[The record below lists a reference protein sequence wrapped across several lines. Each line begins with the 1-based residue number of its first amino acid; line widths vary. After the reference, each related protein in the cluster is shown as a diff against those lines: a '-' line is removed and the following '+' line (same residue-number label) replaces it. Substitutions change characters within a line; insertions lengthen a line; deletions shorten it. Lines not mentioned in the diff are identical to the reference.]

1 MIATILVGTDEA
13 IGVGVGEADGGARPP
28 VDRPETDR
36 SCGLRQRH
44 AGERSQA
51 QQRVQP
57 ALQES
62 ATASAAE
69 AEERRVAPTGRVE
82 SLERS
87 AKRAHQERALEI
99 RNKDQKELRRR
110 RNPAPAQECNHAG
123 LHSDIRVQS
132 SEWACFNVYRRMSAT
147 CSSRSPFCI
156 LVFFSFDKLESFTS
170 TCFGCLQHCTR
181 MQSFLPFFFFIF
193 ALLIP
198 RWSWLHPLNGW
209 IGRLES
215 KGIPVN
221 SLKTL
226 WRFFR
231 ARTNV
236 KCSPEGIDSDP
247 GFFSPQNL
255 LVDCGRVARI
265 KESSSLPSTR
275 RENQNRNQWLISPVL
290 GRRPRPPSVNFIYFN
305 RRI

>member
-1 MIATILVGTDEA
+1 MIATILVTGTDEA

-36 SCGLRQRH
+36 SCGLRQRY

-132 SEWACFNVYRRMSAT
+132 SE
-147 CSSRSPFCI
+147 
-156 LVFFSFDKLESFTS
+156 
-170 TCFGCLQHCTR
+170 
-181 MQSFLPFFFFIF
+181 
-193 ALLIP
+193 
-198 RWSWLHPLNGW
+198 
-209 IGRLES
+209 
-215 KGIPVN
+215 
-221 SLKTL
+221 
-226 WRFFR
+226 
-231 ARTNV
+231 
-236 KCSPEGIDSDP
+236 
-247 GFFSPQNL
+247 
-255 LVDCGRVARI
+255 
-265 KESSSLPSTR
+265 
-275 RENQNRNQWLISPVL
+275 
-290 GRRPRPPSVNFIYFN
+290 
-305 RRI
+305 